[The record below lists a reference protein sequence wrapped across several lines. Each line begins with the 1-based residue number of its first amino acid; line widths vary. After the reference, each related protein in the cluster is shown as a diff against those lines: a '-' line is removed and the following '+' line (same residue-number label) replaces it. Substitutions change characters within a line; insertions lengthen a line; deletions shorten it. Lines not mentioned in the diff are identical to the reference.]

1 LTLRSLKA
9 LRAPAELEVTGVAPH
24 CPIDGQ
30 KLSKNRGNL
39 FGLSIPSVELSP
51 PALA

>member
-1 LTLRSLKA
+1 MQSALKA
-9 LRAPAELEVTGVAPH
+9 ALAPDSPEVTDVAPL
-24 CPIDGQ
+24 CPIGGQ
-30 KLSKNRGNL
+30 KLSKNPGNL